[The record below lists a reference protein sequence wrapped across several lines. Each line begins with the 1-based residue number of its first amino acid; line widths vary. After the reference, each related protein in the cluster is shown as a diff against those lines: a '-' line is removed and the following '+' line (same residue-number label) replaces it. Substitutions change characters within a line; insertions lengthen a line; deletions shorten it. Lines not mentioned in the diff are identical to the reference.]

1 MASSLWGPGKNGM
14 WWFEREWLPP
24 GSHLGK
30 CLVPIEGTV
39 WEALEGIASLE
50 RVDFEVSKG
59 HVKHWVSFTSYG
71 SECNYFSSI
80 THVTM
85 VPTVTMME

>member
-1 MASSLWGPGKNGM
+1 M
-14 WWFEREWLPP
+14 WSFEREWLPP

-59 HVKHWVSFTSYG
+59 HAIPRELSLSLPHACG
-71 SECNYFSSI
+71 
-80 THVTM
+80 
-85 VPTVTMME
+85 